1 MTGQAVIL
9 YGPPTSGKDTATTAL
24 TRQDERYAL
33 LRKLKYGTGRS
44 TGYRP
49 VSRAELDDL
58 RGAGRLVVETQ
69 RYGNVYAVDRNNIT
83 ILIEEGRI
91 PIVHMGN
98 VADLERLR
106 ASAPLDWMS
115 VLLWIPRGVCAE
127 RSPHR
132 GDVDTPK
139 RLQAW
144 DETYRDVQAAADRP
158 VFDLVIRT
166 DRAGP
171 AEVARQIT
179 EAVATATRQPAAIPG
194 LG

>member
-1 MTGQAVIL
+1 MTRQGVIL

-24 TRQDERYAL
+24 IRQDDRYAL
-33 LRKLKYGTGRS
+33 LPKLKYGTGRS
-44 TGYRP
+44 TGYRL
-49 VSRAELDDL
+49 VSPAELDDL
-58 RGAGRLVVETQ
+58 RSTGRLVVETH
-69 RYGNVYAVDRNNIT
+69 RYGNVYAIDRRDIT
-83 ILIEEGRI
+83 ALVEVGRV

-106 ASAPLDWMS
+106 TGAPMEWTS
-115 VLLWIPRGVCAE
+115 VLLWIPRAVCAE

-132 GDVDTPK
+132 GDVDTPR
-139 RLQAW
+139 RLAAW

-158 VFDLVIRT
+158 VFNLVIRT

-171 AEVARQIT
+171 DEVARQIT
-179 EAVATATRQPAAIPG
+179 EAVAADTRQPAAIPN